1 MYHGAG
7 YGGSAD
13 FWEGEWDDGGFDEA
27 LRFCDVDPLR
37 PLFERYAP
45 AGSWLLE
52 GGCGRGQYVAY
63 LSERGVRAVGL
74 DFEPRAL
81 ERLRARRP
89 NLMLC
94 AGDVAALPF
103 ADETFDAYY
112 SGGVVEH
119 FEAGPERALREC
131 RRVLKPTGTL
141 LISVPY
147 HSPLRTAVAP
157 FRKGA
162 VRRVARTEVDRER
175 SQGLE
180 FWQYAFTPR
189 EFERRLND
197 AGLRVVATQG
207 YAVMWGLHDLP
218 LFARFKGA
226 LEKRRGNS
234 NGAAPSSPS
243 TPTSTSSPTTSASTA
258 PSSTTSSARHAQPP
272 SSTLKRL
279 VISEDASVPV
289 AGLFV
294 RALRW
299 ACGNMMMYVCV
310 RDDGVGHKHS

>member
-1 MYHGAG
+1 MYHESG

-45 AGSWLLE
+45 QGAWLLE

-89 NLMLC
+89 GLMLC

-162 VRRVARTEVDRER
+162 VRRVARTEVDRAETA
-175 SQGLE
+175 GME
-180 FWQYAFTPR
+180 FWQYAFTTR
-189 EFERRLND
+189 EFERLLRE
-197 AGLRVVATQG
+197 AGLRVVGKQG
-207 YAVMWGLHDLP
+207 YAVMWGMHDLP
-218 LFARFKGA
+218 FFARVKGA
-226 LEKRRGNS
+226 LEKRRS
-234 NGAAPSSPS
+234 NGATTSRTTSAATKTPIETSTAVAAPPSSLSPQPSSASSPS
-243 TPTSTSSPTTSASTA
+243 A
-258 PSSTTSSARHAQPP
+258 
-272 SSTLKRL
+272 STLKRL
-279 VISEDASVPV
+279 LISEDASVPV
-289 AGLFV
+289 AGHFV

-310 RDDGVGHKHS
+310 RDGAGRG

>member
-1 MYHGAG
+1 MYHWSG
-7 YGGSAD
+7 YAGSAD
-13 FWEGEWDDGGFDEA
+13 FWEGEWGVGGFDEA

-63 LSERGVRAVGL
+63 LSARGVRVVGL

-81 ERLRARRP
+81 ERLSARKPR
-89 NLMLC
+89 LMLC

-103 ADETFDAYY
+103 ADETFDVYY

-119 FEAGPERALREC
+119 FEAGPELALREC

-147 HSPLRTAVAP
+147 HSPLRAAVAP

-162 VRRVARTEVDRER
+162 VRRVARMEVDRAR
-175 SQGLE
+175 VAGME
-180 FWQYAFTPR
+180 FWQYAFTTR
-189 EFERRLND
+189 EFERLLREV
-197 AGLRVVATQG
+197 GLRVVGRQG
-207 YAVMWGLHDLP
+207 YAVIWGMHDLP
-218 LFARFKGA
+218 FFARFKSA
-226 LEKRRGNS
+226 LAGRGN
-234 NGAAPSSPS
+234 GTAAAAAAPSS
-243 TPTSTSSPTTSASTA
+243 SSAPPA
-258 PSSTTSSARHAQPP
+258 PSV
-272 SSTLKRL
+272 SSTLRRL
-279 VISEDASVPV
+279 FISEDASVPV
-289 AGLFV
+289 AGYFV

-310 RDDGVGHKHS
+310 RDDAGRG

>member
-1 MYHGAG
+1 MYHEAG

-13 FWEGEWDDGGFDEA
+13 YWEGEWDDGGFDEA

-45 AGSWLLE
+45 AGSRLLE

-63 LSERGVRAVGL
+63 LSGRGVRAVGL

-89 NLMLC
+89 GLMLC

-147 HSPLRTAVAP
+147 HSPLRAAVAP

-162 VRRVARTEVDRER
+162 VRRVARTEVDRAPTA
-175 SQGLE
+175 GME
-180 FWQYAFTPR
+180 FWQYAFTTR
-189 EFERRLND
+189 EFERLLGE
-197 AGLRVVATQG
+197 AGLRVAGRQG
-207 YAVMWGLHDLP
+207 YAVMWGMHDLP
-218 LFARFKGA
+218 FFARLKSA
-226 LEKRRGNS
+226 LGRRRGNGAAAGTTT
-234 NGAAPSSPS
+234 GAAPAGSSTAGAAPPS
-243 TPTSTSSPTTSASTA
+243 A
-258 PSSTTSSARHAQPP
+258 PSSRPAPP
-272 SSTLKRL
+272 TPASPSTLKRL
-279 VISEDASVPV
+279 LISEDASVPV
-289 AGLFV
+289 AGHFV

-310 RDDGVGHKHS
+310 RDDAGRS

>member
-1 MYHGAG
+1 MYHGSG

-89 NLMLC
+89 RLMLC

-103 ADETFDAYY
+103 RDQTFDAYY

-119 FEAGPERALREC
+119 FEAGPERALSEC

-147 HSPLRTAVAP
+147 HSPLRSAVVP
-157 FRKGA
+157 FRNGA
-162 VRRVARTEVDRER
+162 VRRVARTEVDRTPTA
-175 SQGLE
+175 GME
-180 FWQYAFTPR
+180 FWQYAFTAG
-189 EFERRLND
+189 EFEKLLND
-197 AGLRVVATQG
+197 AGLRVVGTQG
-207 YAVMWGLHDLP
+207 YAVTWGLHDVP
-218 LFARFKGA
+218 FFTRFKDA
-226 LEKRRGNS
+226 LDKRRS
-234 NGAAPSSPS
+234 NGASVNASPTATSAATRARRAANDAPSS
-243 TPTSTSSPTTSASTA
+243 STSS
-258 PSSTTSSARHAQPP
+258 SSSPH

-279 VISEDASVPV
+279 VISEDTSVPV

-310 RDDGVGHKHS
+310 RDDAGDERKYF

>member
-1 MYHGAG
+1 MLKMYHGAG

-81 ERLRARRP
+81 ERLRTRRP

-119 FEAGPERALREC
+119 FEAGPERALAEC

-162 VRRVARTEVDRER
+162 VRRVERTEVDRAPAE
-175 SQGLE
+175 GME
-180 FWQYAFTPR
+180 FWQYAFTTR
-189 EFERRLND
+189 EFEKLLND

-207 YAVMWGLHDLP
+207 YAVMWGLHDFP
-218 LFARFKGA
+218 FFARVKGA
-226 LEKRRGNS
+226 LEKRRGN
-234 NGAAPSSPS
+234 GAAASNVAHNPAPVVAAASSTS
-243 TPTSTSSPTTSASTA
+243 PTSSSPT
-258 PSSTTSSARHAQPP
+258 PP

-289 AGLFV
+289 AGHFV

-310 RDDGVGHKHS
+310 RDDAGPRRNES